1 MATKVTSNKAAKPTK
16 IKHVSEAPIMAT
28 EPEPARDTFPVSF
41 MIIARPED
49 VAPGKLQ
56 LTLSSLPKTAQVCI
70 LLNKE
75 GGPDEDTITPVD
87 VAEHDGRTIRSR
99 LWTYPKG
106 KFDFAQ
112 ARNLCHTLST
122 KTWGFWID
130 ADEMLCEAQHDG
142 IAYATLAHGGGV
154 GGFHCA
160 QSSMTRYP
168 QIMEGK
174 DPDYIAIKQ
183 LRLYRLNCGFE
194 WEGYAHE
201 QIAHSVRGAGYSIV
215 DTTITVVHNGY
226 SLSDAELL
234 AKVRRNAKLIGRWLA
249 ENTERHSLHPYY
261 TDVYLRELVTIQTLE
276 NKHGR
281 KF

>member
-1 MATKVTSNKAAKPTK
+1 MATKPTKNKAAKPTK
-16 IKHVSEAPIMAT
+16 IKHVSEAPTVTPA
-28 EPEPARDTFPVSF
+28 PEPMRDTFPCSF
-41 MIIARPED
+41 LIIARPED

-56 LTLSSLPKTAQVCI
+56 LTIASLPKTAQVCI

-75 GGPDEDTITPVD
+75 GGPDEDTITPID

-106 KFDFAQ
+106 RFDFAA

-122 KTWGFWID
+122 KDWGFWID

-142 IAYATLAHGGGV
+142 IAYATAAHGGGV

-174 DPDYIAIKQ
+174 DPEYIAIKQ
-183 LRLYRLNCGFE
+183 LRLYRLNCGFR

-201 QIAHSVRGAGYSIV
+201 QIAHSVRGAGYSII

-226 SLSDAELL
+226 SYSDAELL
-234 AKVRRNAKLIGRWLA
+234 AKVKRNGRLIGRWLA
-249 ENTERHSLHPYY
+249 DNTERHSLHAYY
-261 TDVYLRELVTIQTLE
+261 TDVYIRELVTIQTLE
-276 NKHGR
+276 NKNGR
-281 KF
+281 NI